1 MKKVILLFVLFS
13 ISTTA
18 ILAEVILA
26 PQWSEF
32 CPVSY
37 MNAKA
42 SRLST
47 DSNYWYHRR
56 MQFEEALSQC
66 NPYQGEDL
74 KSCYAQIRSAENNKN
89 KYWKAKQAARKEA
102 HQEYLEYQRKQ
113 QTINA
118 VQDIVR
124 TFSK

>member
-1 MKKVILLFVLFS
+1 MKKFILLLVLLCMS
-13 ISTTA
+13 ITV
-18 ILAEVILA
+18 IQAEVILA

-42 SRLST
+42 SKLST
-47 DSNYWYHRR
+47 DSNYWYNRR
-56 MQFEEALSQC
+56 IQFENALSLC
-66 NPYQGEDL
+66 TPYQGEDL
-74 KSCYAQIRSAENNKN
+74 KSCYAQIRSAEHNKN
-89 KYWKAKQAARKEA
+89 KAWNSKQAAREQL
-102 HQEYLEYQRKQ
+102 HQEHLEYQRKQ

-124 TFSK
+124 TLSK